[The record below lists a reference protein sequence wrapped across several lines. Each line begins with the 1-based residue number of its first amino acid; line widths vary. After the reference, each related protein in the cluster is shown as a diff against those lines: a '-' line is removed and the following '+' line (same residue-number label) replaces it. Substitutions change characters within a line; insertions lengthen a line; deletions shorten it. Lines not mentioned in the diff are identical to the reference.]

1 MVITRRSITSP
12 VDTTLSLSQNKK
24 TLTIGLVVA
33 VAEAAN
39 TAAEAAEKTAVIKTQ
54 KKLM

>member
-1 MVITRRSITSP
+1 MLKMVITRRSITSP

-39 TAAEAAEKTAVIKTQ
+39 TAAIKTQ